1 MEFSKSRIVLSKRQ
15 GWAGSPYFRYD
26 LIKFK
31 LFNMLE
37 KNVAFGYEPDQRIDS
52 CLINFN
58 EGEEWEKRFV
68 FDKCNKNL
76 YKN

>member
-1 MEFSKSRIVLSKRQ
+1 
-15 GWAGSPYFRYD
+15 
-26 LIKFK
+26 
-31 LFNMLE
+31 MLE

-58 EGEEWEKRFV
+58 EGDEWEKRFV